1 MRCLDVAVST
11 TGDGH
16 GAADF
21 DHDVRAVIAR
31 GIREQGAIPTIAEAA
46 TLLRAD
52 PAATDAA
59 FARLAEAHVF
69 IPRRGSQEI
78 YAYNP
83 FCSEPTDF
91 SVQAAGR
98 EWSAICGWDAL
109 GIPPALGTTGTVRTP
124 CGDRCGETI
133 TLEVGLGGVA
143 TGEAVF
149 HSGVPSRQGWDD
161 IYFT

>member
-1 MRCLDVAVST
+1 MSTLDDVPT
-11 TGDGH
+11 
-16 GAADF
+16 AARF
-21 DHDVRAVIAR
+21 DRDLRAVIAR
-31 GIREQGAIPTIAEAA
+31 GVREQGAIPTIAEAA
-46 TLLRAD
+46 DLLRAE
-52 PAATDAA
+52 PAATEAA
-59 FARLAEAHVF
+59 FVRLAEAHVF
-69 IPRRGSQEI
+69 IPRRGSHEI

-91 SVQAAGR
+91 SVHAAGR

-133 TLEVGLGGVA
+133 TLEVGMGGAA